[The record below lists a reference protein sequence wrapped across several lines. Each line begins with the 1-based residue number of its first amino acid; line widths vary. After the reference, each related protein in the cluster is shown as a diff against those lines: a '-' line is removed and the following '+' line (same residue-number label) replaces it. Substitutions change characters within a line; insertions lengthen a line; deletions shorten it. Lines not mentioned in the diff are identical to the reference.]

1 MGNLSIDTMYDMNAQ
16 EQELMHFECWY
27 HSVIDAVALMIKHN
41 GYETVMLDVMQAV
54 ERMSKEHSSVR
65 DTK

>member
-16 EQELMHFECWY
+16 EQELMRFECWY
-27 HSVIDAVALMIKHN
+27 HSVIDDVALMIKHN
-41 GYETVMLDVMQAV
+41 GYKTVMLDVMQAV
-54 ERMSKEHSSVR
+54 ERMSK